1 MGTPTSPS
9 QRTVIASWC
18 VYDWAKV
25 TAFLGPWFL
34 ATLSDVYSQRVGVFS
49 GLLFLVV
56 GGLLLLR
63 VDEGEGIRT
72 GALRV

>member
-1 MGTPTSPS
+1 MGTRISPS

-25 TAFLGPWFL
+25 TAFLGTWFL
-34 ATLSDVYSQRVGVFS
+34 ATLGDAYSERVGVFS
-49 GLLFLVV
+49 VLLFVV

-72 GALRV
+72 GALQV